1 VAGGEV
7 VAINLSGQRVRTL
20 FPEIV
25 VPPGGVTVALT
36 SVQPW
41 MGAVGGETRALG
53 LCVFGLEFA
62 VRR

>member
-1 VAGGEV
+1 
-7 VAINLSGQRVRTL
+7 VRTL